1 MLKQI
6 HIWLI
11 LPVLL
16 FLISCEREFEF
27 EHTGW
32 EAPVVL
38 NGILEADSLP
48 VTVFLY
54 HAQEMGDTST
64 ILPIEGVKMWLES
77 GNDKYA
83 FEYTDSGRYICNIA
97 PQPSKTYCV
106 NALVD
111 GDTVW
116 AKTTIPSGRGLG
128 KVTRDTLETSPRFAG
143 AWYYYK
149 MSINDLKDENSTYW
163 FWVYEIRNI
172 RKLWGDS
179 IINRGL
185 IYDLIRIHTKSPY
198 ADKFMVTNDPGALF
212 GYTLDY
218 GSFLRVP
225 DNGFDGGQVIVD
237 VYYSNLSSGNN
248 GKFCMAEF
256 DEHYDKYMKTY
267 LSHADYLSMMDEL
280 TIFYQPSFI
289 YSNVHNGTGIFGSM
303 AVKDTIISDNPLFQN
318 YQYD

>member
-64 ILPIEGVKMWLES
+64 ILPIEGATMWLES
-77 GNDKYA
+77 GADKFA
-83 FEYTDSGRYICNIA
+83 FEYTDSGRYTCNIA
-97 PQPSKTYCV
+97 PQPGKTYRV
-106 NALVD
+106 KAMVD

-116 AKTTIPSGRGLG
+116 AKTTIPTGNGLG
-128 KVTRDTLETSPRFAG
+128 EVTRDSLEIKPS
-143 AWYYYK
+143 WHYY
-149 MSINDLKDENSTYW
+149 MFDINDEADVDSKYW
-163 FWVYEIRNI
+163 FWAYELRTKSEFLEDTVI
-172 RKLWGDS
+172 RKFNGVSLTS
-179 IINRGL
+179 I
-185 IYDLIRIHTKSPY
+185 YSKTPY
-198 ADKFMVTNDPGALF
+198 ADRFLAFYDPHTLS
-212 GYTLDY
+212 GYTVNYDH
-218 GSFLRVP
+218 FLRVP
-225 DNGFDGGQVIVD
+225 DDGFDGERVIVD
-237 VYYSNLSSGNN
+237 VYHPNISAGNN
-248 GKFCMAEF
+248 GMFFMAEF
-256 DEHYDKYMKTY
+256 DKHYDKYMKSY
-267 LSHADYLSMMDEL
+267 LTHDDYLGRMDEL
-280 TIFYQPSFI
+280 TIFYQPSFV